1 MILCL
6 CPNPSIDTYAWMN
19 DFHKADVNRISLL
32 EEFPGGKGTHVA
44 MAINELDGKSELM
57 GAWAGNTG
65 QWIREACKE
74 KGIDSSGPVIPG
86 NNRKCFT
93 FRSQDPTFNNS
104 ELLEPGPE
112 MTPEHWRAFV
122 DSFESRLPSTD
133 LLCMSGSWPKNAPN
147 NAYQQLLDITAAKN
161 KRVIL
166 DCSGEQLEQAMET
179 GCFGLHLNESEAER
193 FCGSSKLEALL
204 EKLNGKVELVALT
217 KGAEGLELYY
227 KGKIVHAKVSI
238 SEVISTVGSGD
249 CLTAGIAYAVSK
261 ELSVEEIASYGVAC
275 GAANCLNSDL
285 GMLRKEDV
293 DRLLPEVKI
302 RTLS

>member
-19 DFHKADVNRISLL
+19 DFQKGGVNRISLL

-44 MAINELDGKSELM
+44 MAVTELGGKSELM
-57 GAWAGNTG
+57 GAWAGNAG
-65 QWIREACKE
+65 EWIREACKE
-74 KGIDSSGPVIPG
+74 KGIDSSGPVLPG

-93 FRSQDPTFNNS
+93 FRSEDPTFNNS
-104 ELLEPGPE
+104 ELLEPGPQ
-112 MTPEHWRAFV
+112 MTAAYWQAFV
-122 DSFESRLPSTD
+122 DSFGSRLPSAN
-133 LLCMSGSWPKNAPN
+133 LLCMSGSWPKNAPSD
-147 NAYQQLLDITAAKN
+147 AYRQLLEITAAKN

-166 DCSGEQLEQAMET
+166 DCSGEQLEEAMKT
-179 GCFGLHLNESEAER
+179 GCFGLHVNESEAER
-193 FCGSSKLEALL
+193 FCGSTKLVDLLSKLD
-204 EKLNGKVELVALT
+204 GKVELVALT

-249 CLTAGIAYAVSK
+249 CLTAGIAYAISK
-261 ELSVEEIASYGVAC
+261 DLSVEQVASYGVAC

-293 DRLLPEVKI
+293 ERLLPEVEI
-302 RTLS
+302 RPVS

>member
-6 CPNPSIDTYAWMN
+6 CPNPSIDTYAWMT
-19 DFHKADVNRISLL
+19 DFQKGGVNRISRLQ
-32 EEFPGGKGTHVA
+32 EFPGGKGTHVA
-44 MAINELDGKSELM
+44 LALAELGAKSELM

-74 KGIDSSGPVIPG
+74 KGVDSSGSVLLG

-93 FRSQDPTFNNS
+93 FRSENSTFDNS

-112 MTPEHWRAFV
+112 MTDADWRGFV
-122 DSFESRLPSTD
+122 DSFGSRLPKTD
-133 LLCMSGSWPKNAPN
+133 LLCMSGSWPKNAPV
-147 NAYQQLLDITAAKN
+147 NAYQQLLDITAAQN

-166 DCSGEQLEQAMET
+166 DCSGEQLEEAMKT
-179 GCFGLHLNESEAER
+179 GCFGLHLNESEAVR
-193 FCGSSKLEALL
+193 FCGSARLEDLVNKLD
-204 EKLNGKVELVALT
+204 GKVELVALT
-217 KGAEGLELYY
+217 KGADGLELYY
-227 KGKIVHAKVSI
+227 KGDVVHAKVTI

-261 ELSVEEIASYGVAC
+261 NLSIEEIASYGVAC
-275 GAANCLNSDL
+275 GAANCLTSDL

-293 DRLLPEVKI
+293 ENLLPQVEI
-302 RTLS
+302 QRMS